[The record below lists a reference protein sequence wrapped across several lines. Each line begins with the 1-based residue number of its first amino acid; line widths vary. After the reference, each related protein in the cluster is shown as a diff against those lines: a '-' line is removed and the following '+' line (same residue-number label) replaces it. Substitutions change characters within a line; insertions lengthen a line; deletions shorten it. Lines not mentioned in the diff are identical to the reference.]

1 MKEAT
6 GELNMTLVTV
16 IAISAVAAVFTLWV
30 WPNVKA
36 NIKRN
41 TYCSGAFN
49 CKDCGS
55 DGLMTCSYTDEE
67 TGETKRDDIKCPCD
81 SDDSKTNKVGA

>member
-16 IAISAVAAVFTLWV
+16 IAISAIAAVFTLWV

-41 TYCSGAFN
+41 TYCSGAYN
-49 CKDCGS
+49 CGKCGDAG
-55 DGLMTCSYTDEE
+55 DGLMECSYTDEE
-67 TGETKRDDIKCPCD
+67 KGGTAEGKVTCPCD
-81 SDDSKTNKVGA
+81 QDDEEEA